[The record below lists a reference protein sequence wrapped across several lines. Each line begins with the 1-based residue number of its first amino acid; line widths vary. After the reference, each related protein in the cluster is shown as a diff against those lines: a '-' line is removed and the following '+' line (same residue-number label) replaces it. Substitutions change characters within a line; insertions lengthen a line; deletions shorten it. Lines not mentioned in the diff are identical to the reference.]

1 MHLCLVIRH
10 GAAEE
15 TADSG
20 LDRDRPLSAQGAAA
34 MRRIA
39 AGIAASTEPPEIVL
53 TSPYLRT
60 RQTATAVADAFGGI
74 PVREEPGLAAGSTPA
89 DIMAALVAGC
99 RGDIGGIALVG
110 HEPDLGRF
118 VSYALAASSRS
129 FHALRKGGACLLEFP
144 ALPRAGNATLE
155 WALDPV
161 HLEAMAPRT
170 RHSRGATA

>member
-10 GAAEE
+10 GPAEE
-15 TADSG
+15 STDSG
-20 LDRDRPLSAQGAAA
+20 LDRERPLTAEGAAA
-34 MRRIA
+34 MRRGA
-39 AGIAASTEPPEIVL
+39 AGLAACTRAPEVIL
-53 TSPYLRT
+53 TSPYR
-60 RQTATAVADAFGGI
+60 RARETAEAVAEAFGGV
-74 PVREEPGLAAGSTPA
+74 PVREEPALAAGGTAA
-89 DIMAALVAGC
+89 DVLAALVACC
-99 RGDIGGIALVG
+99 RGDTGGFAIVG

-161 HLEAMAPRT
+161 HLEAMGARVRRPRNAP
-170 RHSRGATA
+170 A